1 MKNVVVL
8 LYIESARLLR
18 NLSPLHTDPA
28 CKVSVLYLCDRKIR
42 KKSEPI
48 SNPENLIRIILVWCG
63 RWDWILTARRRSVS
77 AALRPHCGLIHYGF
91 FKSHAL
97 RFFVSKIK
105 KPSVLSKAFAWCGR
119 WDWILTARRRSVSA
133 ALRPHCGLIHYGF
146 FKSHALRFFV
156 SKTKKPSVLSKAFA
170 GAADETESEPEAPA
184 SVTCFSMDFTRWSS
198 EE

>member
-1 MKNVVVL
+1 MAEFFRYGGLSRSALGRSPSPSAVFKIIVV
-8 LYIESARLLR
+8 EG
-18 NLSPLHTDPA
+18 
-28 CKVSVLYLCDRKIR
+28 K

-48 SNPENLIRIILVWCG
+48 SDLENLVRIILVWCG
-63 RWDWILTARRRSVS
+63 RWDWILTARR
-77 AALRPHCGLIHYGF
+77 H
-91 FKSHAL
+91 
-97 RFFVSKIK
+97 
-105 KPSVLSKAFAWCGR
+105 
-119 WDWILTARRRSVSA
+119 SVSA

-184 SVTCFSMDFTRWSS
+184 SVTCPSMDFTRWSS

>member
-1 MKNVVVL
+1 MKEYPCMKNVVVL
-8 LYIESARLLR
+8 LHKYFARIPR

-28 CKVSVLYLCDRKIR
+28 CKVSVLSLCDRKI
-42 KKSEPI
+42 KKNEPI
-48 SNPENLIRIILVWCG
+48 SDLENPVRIIPIWCG
-63 RWDWILTARRRSVS
+63 RWDLILTARRRSVS
-77 AALRPHCGLIHYGF
+77 AALRPHCGLIHSGF

-119 WDWILTARRRSVSA
+119 WGLILTARRRSVSA

-146 FKSHALRFFV
+146 FKSHAFRFFV

-170 GAADETESEPEAPA
+170 GAVDGT
-184 SVTCFSMDFTRWSS
+184 
-198 EE
+198 

>member
-1 MKNVVVL
+1 M
-8 LYIESARLLR
+8 LYHYFARISK

-48 SNPENLIRIILVWCG
+48 SDLENWIRIIRVWCG
-63 RWDWILTARRRSVS
+63 RWDWILTARRRSAS
-77 AALRPHCGLIHYGF
+77 AALRPHCGLIHSGF

-105 KPSVLSKAFAWCGR
+105 KPSVLSKAFA
-119 WDWILTARRRSVSA
+119 
-133 ALRPHCGLIHYGF
+133 
-146 FKSHALRFFV
+146 
-156 SKTKKPSVLSKAFA
+156 
-170 GAADETESEPEAPA
+170 GAADGTKSEPEAPA
-184 SVTCFSMDFTRWSS
+184 SVTGPSMDFTRWSS